1 MAEKSIDNIKS
12 QSLLS
17 VNIQPHKTTA
27 ALVDSVENRYR
38 FMALGSTNTNSTA
51 LLEDAFYSVQEAIGK
66 LSTITMR
73 NLLRGDGQLITPNQS
88 DGSGVDQFTAT
99 ISPLKPLKV
108 ALMGLLD
115 NVSLES
121 ARKLAMSTYTQ
132 VVETF
137 SLYHTKTIERQ
148 LDDIV
153 LYNPDVIIVT
163 GGTDGGAK
171 KPILKSLETLKTIL
185 KLFPEGK
192 RPEVLYAGNS
202 DLAKIA
208 IEMIQSIAPIYT
220 SLNLRPTL
228 EDENLGPAE
237 KRFIDIINAHFQR
250 SINGIAD
257 LQEWSGGNLF
267 PNSYAIGRATRLFS
281 KIISE
286 NNPRS
291 VLCVHFGS
299 NSTIV
304 ASSYDSLLDLHTL
317 TGLGSRNGFNNIF
330 KQEHIQRIQNW
341 IPFPISEENVNDYL
355 NNLVLHSTTLSTTK
369 SESSLDNSIYR
380 EVFNHAVMSVSN
392 NFNQKIGSISPD
404 FLPLF
409 DLIIVGGETINNIP
423 ALSTNLMYILD
434 AIQPVGFQQI
444 ILDKNNLMSL
454 LGSAMRINPDLV
466 SQLILDPIAFS
477 NLGFVISPVSQVR
490 AGTPILRVRI
500 AYETG
505 HENTIIFKKGNIY
518 KIPLPIG
525 QRAKILM
532 EPLNR
537 ADLGRGPGKLLPSKM
552 VVGGPF
558 GLVVDA
564 RGRPIIL
571 PKKAEERYATLMGWS
586 KNLT

>member
-1 MAEKSIDNIKS
+1 MTEKTIDNIRS

-17 VNIQPHKTTA
+17 INIQPNKTNA

-38 FMALGSTNTNSTA
+38 FMATGSTNTSSTA
-51 LLEDAFYSVQEAIGK
+51 LIEDAFYGVQEAIGK

-73 NLLRGDGQLITPNQS
+73 DLLRNDGQLITPNQS

-121 ARKLAMSTYTQ
+121 ARKLARSTYTQ
-132 VVETF
+132 IVETF
-137 SLYHTKTIERQ
+137 SLYHTKTIEQQ

-153 LYNPDVIIVT
+153 RHNPDVIIVT
-163 GGTDGGAK
+163 GGTDGGAQ
-171 KPILKSLETLKTIL
+171 KPILKSLETLKIIL
-185 KLFPEGK
+185 NLFPEGK
-192 RPEVLYAGNS
+192 RPEVLYVGNA
-202 DLAKIA
+202 DLAEKA
-208 IEMIQSIAPIYT
+208 VEMIESIAPIYT
-220 SLNLRPTL
+220 SQNLRPTL

-237 KRFIDIINAHFQR
+237 KRFIDIMNAHFHR

-257 LQEWSGGNLF
+257 LQEWSNGNIF
-267 PNSYAIGRATRLFS
+267 PNSYALGRATRLFS

-286 NNPRS
+286 NKPRS
-291 VLCVHFGS
+291 VLSVHFGS
-299 NSTIV
+299 NSTII
-304 ASSYDSLLDLHTL
+304 ASSYDSLLDLHTM
-317 TGLGSRNGFNNIF
+317 TGFGSRIGFNDVF
-330 KQEHIQRIQNW
+330 KQEHIQRIQSW
-341 IPFPISEENVNDYL
+341 VPFPVSEDKVNDYL
-355 NNLVLHSTTLSTTK
+355 NNLVLHPTTVSTTQ

-380 EVFNHAVMSVSN
+380 EVFNHAVMSVDN

-409 DLIIVGGETINNIP
+409 DLIIVGGDTINNIP
-423 ALSTNLMYILD
+423 EISTNLMNILN

-477 NLGFVISPVSQVR
+477 NLGFVISPVSLAR

-518 KIPLPIG
+518 KIPLPVG
-525 QRAKILM
+525 QKAKILM

-564 RGRPIIL
+564 RGRPINL
-571 PKKAEERYATLMGWS
+571 PKKAEERYATLLGWN
-586 KNLT
+586 KNLA